1 MTDADQRIGWAGLGA
16 MGAGALQID
25 CAVCLLFGGYNGG
38 AAAAAAPEAL
48 NSIQLDAPAP
58 LLQAWLPIL
67 PTS

>member
-1 MTDADQRIGWAGLGA
+1 